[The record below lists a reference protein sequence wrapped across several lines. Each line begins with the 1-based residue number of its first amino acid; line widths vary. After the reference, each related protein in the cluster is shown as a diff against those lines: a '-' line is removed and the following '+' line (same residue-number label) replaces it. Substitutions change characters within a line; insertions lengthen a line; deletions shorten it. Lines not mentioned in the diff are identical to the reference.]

1 MSRSKKTDTTRLGRR
16 AVLKGAAALAGT
28 ALGSGAVTGFPTIWA
43 QNIKNVT
50 LRQFGTGVSAYNDI
64 ATKVKQDLG
73 FTIELSALDSDAVV
87 QRAVTQ
93 PKSFDI
99 IDAEYWM
106 LPKIVPT
113 LKLQPIGIT
122 KI

>member
-16 AVLKGAAALAGT
+16 AVLKGAAALAGS

-43 QNIKNVT
+43 QNIKDIT

-64 ATKVKQDLG
+64 ATQAKKDLG

-93 PKSFDI
+93 PKSYDV

-113 LKLQPIGIT
+113 GNIQPMD
-122 KI
+122 